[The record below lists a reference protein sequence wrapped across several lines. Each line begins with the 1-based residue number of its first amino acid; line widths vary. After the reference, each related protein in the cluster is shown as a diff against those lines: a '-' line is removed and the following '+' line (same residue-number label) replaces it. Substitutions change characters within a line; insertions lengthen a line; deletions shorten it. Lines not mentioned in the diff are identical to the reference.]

1 MRKFQWG
8 KGSNDSLKKMRS
20 SINFVCN
27 KAEFNCGNLNIQYLK
42 IKKVKME
49 KTTKKEGV
57 L

>member
-8 KGSNDSLKKMRS
+8 KGSNDSLKKIRS